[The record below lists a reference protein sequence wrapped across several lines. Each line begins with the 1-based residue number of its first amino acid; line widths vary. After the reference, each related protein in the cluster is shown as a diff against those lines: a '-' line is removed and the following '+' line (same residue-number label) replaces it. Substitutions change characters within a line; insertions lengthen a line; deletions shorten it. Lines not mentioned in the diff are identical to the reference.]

1 MLIILT
7 GLIGSVIGWIT
18 NVIAIKLLFRP
29 YQPIKVPLINLQLQG
44 AIPKRKSEIA
54 AAIGRLVSSE
64 LLTGQDLTETLA
76 RTEVRKKVTQKA
88 EVIVTD
94 GIEARLPN
102 FFPRTLQRSIS
113 VYFAREIGSHISTA
127 LKQPHN
133 VFDTIDKES
142 IRSEMFRVVRQKV
155 IEYDMQQLEKM
166 VRDLASREI
175 KHIEIFGAILGFIIG
190 ALQGSLFHWYIY

>member
-76 RTEVRKKVTQKA
+76 RTEVRKK
-88 EVIVTD
+88 
-94 GIEARLPN
+94 
-102 FFPRTLQRSIS
+102 
-113 VYFAREIGSHISTA
+113 
-127 LKQPHN
+127 
-133 VFDTIDKES
+133 
-142 IRSEMFRVVRQKV
+142 
-155 IEYDMQQLEKM
+155 
-166 VRDLASREI
+166 
-175 KHIEIFGAILGFIIG
+175 
-190 ALQGSLFHWYIY
+190 